1 MAYDENIRIIA
12 EELERVKNRPTGD
25 KLPEVETTD
34 EGKVLTVN
42 SSGEWD
48 AEDLPDQLP
57 AVESTDEGKV
67 LTVNSSGKWAA
78 ANPPASGINYS
89 TNEIDTGDKWIDGS
103 PIYCK
108 VFSISDFITLTFSS
122 SNVTQIVA
130 SPSGISK
137 IIDADIIGTNGTMYL
152 HFKPFVFIDTSNSVI
167 LGGGM
172 DTTLTTEAYFVLK
185 YLKTVT
191 PSKKKK

>member
-1 MAYDENIRIIA
+1 M
-12 EELERVKNRPTGD
+12 
-25 KLPEVETTD
+25 
-34 EGKVLTVN
+34 
-42 SSGEWD
+42 
-48 AEDLPDQLP
+48 
-57 AVESTDEGKV
+57 
-67 LTVNSSGKWAA
+67 
-78 ANPPASGINYS
+78 
-89 TNEIDTGDKWIDGS
+89 
-103 PIYCK
+103 
-108 VFSISDFITLTFSS
+108 TFSS
-122 SNVTQIVA
+122 SNVTQIVG

-152 HFKPFVFIDTSNSVI
+152 HFKPFAFIDTSNNVI